1 MPDSETEEQTLSRIE
16 AALQKIAALAHAPK
30 PATGGEI
37 DRTALL
43 RSLDMMISRLR
54 NGLESP
60 KSGPDITE

>member
-1 MPDSETEEQTLSRIE
+1 MPDTETEEQTLSRIE

-30 PATGGEI
+30 PAGGEI
-37 DRTALL
+37 DRAALL

-60 KSGPDITE
+60 KPGPDITE